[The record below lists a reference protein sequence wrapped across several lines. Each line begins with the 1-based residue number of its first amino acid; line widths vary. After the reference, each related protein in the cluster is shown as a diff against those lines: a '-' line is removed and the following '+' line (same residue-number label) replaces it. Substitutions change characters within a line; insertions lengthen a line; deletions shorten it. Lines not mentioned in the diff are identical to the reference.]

1 MKRVLR
7 VNERVHVFI
16 NPEGNDGEGKIDSRI
31 FQKKDGR
38 IQKATKGVKRTKTR
52 TQ

>member
-38 IQKATKGVKRTKTR
+38 LDIHEEKEIFSG
-52 TQ
+52 